1 MRCEGKGSA
10 RAVLGAANVC
20 LCMCTH
26 RQRGARSRA
35 PSVCAASWHSC
46 NMTGRACGGAR
57 VHART
62 HAAVRD
68 LAGRLRASSSIT
80 CTPALHGTR
89 ERSRTA
95 HARDCHGAGTAA
107 PTLEMVS
114 PMVSRAPHQQQSVSY
129 FVRGQRQIFLI
140 PRGELST

>member
-1 MRCEGKGSA
+1 
-10 RAVLGAANVC
+10 
-20 LCMCTH
+20 
-26 RQRGARSRA
+26 
-35 PSVCAASWHSC
+35 
-46 NMTGRACGGAR
+46 MTGRACGGAR

-114 PMVSRAPHQQQSVSY
+114 PMVSRVPRHSRLARLRVLAH
-129 FVRGQRQIFLI
+129 RNFLL
-140 PRGELST
+140 E